1 MYNIMPVS
9 KFSFSTELEAPA
21 SQLIKLLTDYESY
34 PNYLTGQLEDVKII
48 KKTQNEIITEDTI
61 YFKTIFKTNFKIQCL
76 HKLLNNTLQTEILT
90 KPAQGSII
98 KISLEQL
105 PSSTKVDV
113 DIDLKLSLKVKI
125 LQPLF
130 KKYYKR
136 TLTSILYKLN
146 YKILDSMSVN

>member
-61 YFKTIFKTNFKIQCL
+61 YFKTIFKTNFKIQ
-76 HKLLNNTLQTEILT
+76 TEILT

-136 TLTSILYKLN
+136 TLTSILYKMN